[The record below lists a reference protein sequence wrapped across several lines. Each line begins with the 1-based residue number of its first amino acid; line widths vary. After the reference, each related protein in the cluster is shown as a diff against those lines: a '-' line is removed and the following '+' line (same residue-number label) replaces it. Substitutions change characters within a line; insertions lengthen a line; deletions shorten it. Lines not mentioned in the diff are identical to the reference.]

1 MREGGPLDPASY
13 GVILVLVFVVIRS
26 DALMYTVY
34 VLRSLK
40 DPDRYYVGF
49 TTDLDVRLESH
60 NAGESTY
67 TAKWKPWEL
76 IVSVRLKTRS
86 KAEAFEKYLK
96 SGSGRAF
103 CLRHF

>member
-1 MREGGPLDPASY
+1 
-13 GVILVLVFVVIRS
+13 
-26 DALMYTVY
+26 MYTVY

-67 TAKWKPWEL
+67 TA
-76 IVSVRLKTRS
+76 
-86 KAEAFEKYLK
+86 
-96 SGSGRAF
+96 
-103 CLRHF
+103 

>member
-1 MREGGPLDPASY
+1 
-13 GVILVLVFVVIRS
+13 
-26 DALMYTVY
+26 MYTVY
-34 VLRSLK
+34 VLRSLR

-67 TAKWKPWEL
+67 TAKWRPWEV
-76 IVSVRLKTRS
+76 IVSVKLKTRA